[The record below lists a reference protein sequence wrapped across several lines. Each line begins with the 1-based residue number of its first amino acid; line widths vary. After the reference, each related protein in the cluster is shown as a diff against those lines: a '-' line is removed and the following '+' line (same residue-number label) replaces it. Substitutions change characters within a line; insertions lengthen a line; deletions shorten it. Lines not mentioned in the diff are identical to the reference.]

1 MEQQEKNEIRLEL
14 PEKVR
19 QIIEQIQKHGFEA
32 YAVGGCVRDSLLG
45 RTPDDWDITTSAKP
59 QEVKAIFPRTIDTGI
74 EHGTVTVMM
83 GKEGFEVTSYRI
95 DGAYL
100 DGRHP
105 ESVDFLQ
112 IWLKI

>member
-45 RTPDDWDITTSAKP
+45 RS
-59 QEVKAIFPRTIDTGI
+59 EERRV
-74 EHGTVTVMM
+74 
-83 GKEGFEVTSYRI
+83 GKECRSRWSPY
-95 DGAYL
+95 
-100 DGRHP
+100 H
-105 ESVDFLQ
+105 
-112 IWLKI
+112 